1 MSVIDLAGVLIH
13 TTPDR
18 HGPVRDF
25 YVDVLGLTPRS
36 DRSGFANF
44 EFGNQRL
51 TIATHDAVAGTS
63 RDPER
68 IMINLTVR
76 EIDTLW
82 NRIVSAGAPALRSP
96 SPEPWG
102 GLVATTAD
110 PDGNIIQ
117 LMQFHPDPD
126 TP

>member
-13 TTPDR
+13 TTPDG
-18 HGPVRDF
+18 HGPLHDF

-36 DRSGFANF
+36 ERSGFVNF

-76 EIDTLW
+76 EIEALW

-110 PDGNIIQ
+110 PDGNIVQ
-117 LMQFHPDPD
+117 LMQFPESPT